1 MATEKSSASD
11 AKALAAST
19 DSLPNGSKASVAK
32 SNRPKPSVDEI
43 RTRAYEIFQA
53 RHGGPGSEIGDW
65 QKAEASVSVETT
77 KVDVSKADASKTN
90 GAKADAASGVR
101 MPANTGTIEDALTE
115 FHSSI
120 DHGLNQEEAA
130 TRLKKDGPNAIEEK
144 HVSPLKRS

>member
-53 RHGGPGSEIGDW
+53 RHGGTGSEIDDW
-65 QKAEASVSVETT
+65 QKAEASVS
-77 KVDVSKADASKTN
+77 ADASK
-90 GAKADAASGVR
+90 GVR
-101 MPANTGTIEDALTE
+101 IPSDTGTIREALTKV
-115 FHSSI
+115 HSSPEQ
-120 DHGLNQEEAA
+120 GLTQEEA
-130 TRLKKDGPNAIEEK
+130 TSRLKQDGPNAIEEK
-144 HVSPLKRS
+144 RISP